1 MKNFDNFS
9 DRQSIF
15 SQFEKRSVASSM
27 LVNDFNGK
35 KSKIITT
42 LRQIDELRSGVVKQ
56 SVFENILTCMDVE
69 LEQDDLDECRRKLG
83 LTYQGASYIKYDV
96 AVRMLFF
103 DNHSE
108 KWAIRRTNDDGDT
121 LSVIAENVGR
131 RAGRNGYK

>member
-1 MKNFDNFS
+1 
-9 DRQSIF
+9 
-15 SQFEKRSVASSM
+15 M